1 MLERDHFLFSDYVAE
16 VTKLSC
22 ADLKYK
28 DSCVRDNVLNLVQ
41 GFGVH
46 HAMNPDPYRGPFGA
60 DGKLYANDLA
70 NLLESA
76 TPGRIAGFFHE
87 TIQVWDIVIL
97 LYLLHIHIS
106 WH

>member
-1 MLERDHFLFSDYVAE
+1 MSL
-16 VTKLSC
+16 LS
-22 ADLKYK
+22 
-28 DSCVRDNVLNLVQ
+28 LVQ

-46 HAMNPDPYRGPFGA
+46 HALNPDPYRGPFGA

-87 TIQVWDIVIL
+87 TIQVFTYPFLFSYAFFVRSFVLFKDVDQFS
-97 LYLLHIHIS
+97 YTC
-106 WH
+106 

>member
-1 MLERDHFLFSDYVAE
+1 MV
-16 VTKLSC
+16 
-22 ADLKYK
+22 DL
-28 DSCVRDNVLNLVQ
+28 Q

-46 HAMNPDPYRGPFGA
+46 HALNPDPYRGPFGA

-87 TIQVWDIVIL
+87 TIQVAT
-97 LYLLHIHIS
+97 
-106 WH
+106 

>member
-1 MLERDHFLFSDYVAE
+1 MV
-16 VTKLSC
+16 
-22 ADLKYK
+22 DL
-28 DSCVRDNVLNLVQ
+28 Q

-46 HAMNPDPYRGPFGA
+46 HALNPDPYRGPFGA

-87 TIQVWDIVIL
+87 TIQVATWTICHL
-97 LYLLHIHIS
+97 QLIS
-106 WH
+106 FQ

>member
-1 MLERDHFLFSDYVAE
+1 MLMRIKRIY
-16 VTKLSC
+16 T
-22 ADLKYK
+22 
-28 DSCVRDNVLNLVQ
+28 LNLVQ

-46 HAMNPDPYRGPFGA
+46 HALNPDPYRGPFGA

-87 TIQVWDIVIL
+87 TIQV
-97 LYLLHIHIS
+97 LHCYFALRP
-106 WH
+106 